1 LNRKSLVSILFWSV
15 ISAAFLGPGTVT
27 TAAAAGANF
36 KLSLLWALTFSTIAT
51 IFLQEASA
59 RITIA
64 SGYTLGEAVAL
75 KFSGKSGG
83 NLWKWLLAG
92 SIILGS
98 AAYQAGNIL
107 GAISGVGLIFNADPK
122 IFTVIIGALA
132 GGILWF
138 GNPQSVAKLLGIFV
152 ALMGAAFLYVA
163 FQTSQSASDI
173 ISGALIPTFPEGST
187 LIVVGLIGTTI
198 VPYNLFLGSG
208 ITKGQTIKEMRFGLI
223 IAIILG
229 GLISM
234 VILIS
239 TTEIEGDFTF
249 QTLKDNVTA
258 KAGIWTA
265 YLVAFGLFAAGFT
278 SSITAPLASAIT
290 AQSVFG
296 KDQESWRSNGLKFK
310 SVAIS
315 VLLFGFIFG
324 LIDVKPIPIIILAQA
339 VNGLL
344 LPFVAVFLLLI
355 VNDRELLTCEHI
367 NGRVTNL
374 ITLLIVGIT
383 LFLGLNNLSKAIFST
398 VNVIL
403 DQNTILWLLALIST
417 LGVIVVGVKIHNMD
431 KPLKPKERNS

>member
-1 LNRKSLVSILFWSV
+1 LTRKNLISILFWSV

-64 SGYTLGEAVAL
+64 SGYTLGEAVAM
-75 KFSGKSGG
+75 KFSGNGNA

-92 SIILGS
+92 SIILGC

-107 GAISGVGLIFNADPK
+107 GAISGVGLIFNADPR
-122 IFTVIIGALA
+122 IFTVIIGVLA

-138 GNPQSVAKLLGIFV
+138 GNPQSVAKLLGVFV
-152 ALMGAAFLYVA
+152 ALMGVAFAYVA
-163 FQTSQSASDI
+163 FQTTQSAPDI
-173 ISGALIPTFPEGST
+173 IAGIMIPTFPEGSA
-187 LIVVGLIGTTI
+187 LMVVGLIGTTI

-208 ITKGQTIKEMRFGLI
+208 ITKGQTMKEMRFGLI
-223 IAIILG
+223 GAVILG
-229 GLISM
+229 GIISM

-249 QTLKDNVTA
+249 QALKDNVTS
-258 KAGIWTA
+258 KAGIGTA

-296 KDQESWRSNGLKFK
+296 KGNESWKSSGLKFK
-310 SVAIS
+310 SVAIG
-315 VLLFGFIFG
+315 VLLFGFVFG

-344 LPFVAVFLLLI
+344 LPFVAAFLLLV
-355 VNDRELLTCEHI
+355 VNDQKLLTTEHT
-367 NGRVTNL
+367 NGIVTNV

-383 LFLGLNNLSKAIFST
+383 LFLGLNNLTKAILTALNFA
-398 VNVIL
+398 L
-403 DQNTILWLLALIST
+403 DQATIFWLVGLIST
-417 LGVIVVGVKIHNMD
+417 FGVMVIGVKVWNAKAVRD
-431 KPLKPKERNS
+431 